1 MMNNN
6 SNMDMECVMISFLC
20 INPDVIF
27 NNSQQAGNGQQQH
40 NLDNKTNIVIIL
52 MHKIFIIIIISIV
65 YSNEFIPV

>member
-27 NNSQQAGNGQQQH
+27 NNNSQQAGNGQQQH

-52 MHKIFIIIIISIV
+52 MHKIFIIISIV